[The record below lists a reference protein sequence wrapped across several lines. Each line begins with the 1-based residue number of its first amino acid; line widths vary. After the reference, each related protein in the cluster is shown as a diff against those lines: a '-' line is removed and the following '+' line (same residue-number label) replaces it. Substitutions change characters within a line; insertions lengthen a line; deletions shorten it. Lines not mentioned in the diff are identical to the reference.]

1 MTPALDR
8 PFGVYVHIP
17 FCAARC
23 DYCDFATWT
32 DRSGEL
38 ITAYVDACVTDVTR
52 RYTRED
58 CPPATSI
65 FFGGG
70 TPSLLPAGE
79 LVRILDAIPRVSDA
93 EVTVECNPESADE
106 AKLRSYRDHGVTRL
120 SFGVQSMV
128 PHVLLSL
135 GRVHNPESV
144 ERCVGTA
151 RDLGFET
158 FNLDLIYGA
167 SGESTDDWRRTIERV
182 LELDPPHISAS
193 ALTVESGTPLAR
205 RVGEGE
211 CAAPDDDDQAE
222 KYITADELF
231 ADAGLDWYEISN
243 WARPGNECRHNRLYW
258 DQGEYLGI
266 GCAAHGHTGAL
277 RWWNVRTP
285 ERYVDLV
292 RHDGTAE
299 AGSEALGES
308 ARSEEAIT
316 LSLRTRSGVVADP
329 VQVECSRIVE
339 EGLAT
344 WESANLVLTQR
355 GRLLANDATARLLAA
370 GDVVRELA
378 PTGRPAGRG

>member
-1 MTPALDR
+1 MTSVVAR

-17 FCAARC
+17 FCASRC

-32 DRSGEL
+32 DRGAEL
-38 ITAYVDACVTDVTR
+38 VADYVDACVTDVTR
-52 RYTRED
+52 RYTRQD
-58 CPPATSI
+58 FPPATSV

-79 LVRILDAIPRVSDA
+79 LVRILDAIPLAPDS

-106 AKLRSYRDHGVTRL
+106 EKLKVYRDHGVTRL

-128 PHVLLSL
+128 PHVLRSL

-144 ERCVGTA
+144 ERCVGMV

-167 SGESTDDWRRTIERV
+167 SGESADDWRRTIESV
-182 LELDPPHISAS
+182 LELDPPHVSAY

-205 RVGEGE
+205 RIGEGE

-222 KYITADELF
+222 KYIIADELF
-231 ADAGLDWYEISN
+231 AEVGLDWYEISN

-266 GCAAHGHTGAL
+266 GCAAHGHTGAR

-292 RHDGTAE
+292 GHDMATE
-299 AGSEALGES
+299 AGFDVLSES

-316 LSLRTRSGVVADP
+316 LSLRTRSGVVAHRDRAKR
-329 VQVECSRIVE
+329 SRIVE

-344 WESANLVLTQR
+344 WESENLVLTQR

-370 GDVVRELA
+370 GDAVFGLV
-378 PTGRPAGRG
+378 PTGEPAGRN